1 MMFNLL
7 LLLLLSLICLQESP
21 GVNESYQI
29 ITNEMEL
36 GVKNKLIALQKQA
49 SKTDIFVMFGYHMEE
64 NFPNC

>member
-7 LLLLLSLICLQESP
+7 LLLSLIRLQESP

-49 SKTDIFVMFGYHMEE
+49 SKTNIFVMFGYHMEE
-64 NFPNC
+64 NFPSC

>member
-1 MMFNLL
+1 MMFN

-36 GVKNKLIALQKQA
+36 GVKSKLMALQKQA
-49 SKTDIFVMFGYHMEE
+49 SKTDIFVMFGYHMED